1 MNSPILSSGF
11 LKRSGWFLVAALV
24 AGGCYWGWAT
34 YEKRKADAA
43 AEVIPV
49 DVEKTHIYALG
60 RLEPAGTIV
69 QLAPKSGNDGTI
81 VEKLLVRE
89 GDDVAT
95 GATLAILDNHARRS
109 AAFAEA
115 QARHDA
121 AKARLD
127 QVLAGSKH
135 GEIEAQEAALKLV
148 EEQIKVAQRDL
159 RRAKELSE
167 KKAISS
173 ELLDQRQ
180 WDTDRLEIERRR
192 AAGMLESLKEIRD
205 VDVKVAQMD
214 VSAAAAAVT
223 RAQADAEASE
233 LKAPMDGR
241 VLRIHTHPGERI
253 SDKGILEL
261 GNVRQMQA
269 VAEVFEADV
278 SLIQI
283 GMSATVKIDASGNEL
298 SGRVVE
304 IGNLVARKIVLTND
318 PVSDTDARVIEVRIA
333 LDPNDIGRVERLA
346 NSRIEVRISL
356 KAPEEDAES
365 ELQNSIKTAKGE

>member
-1 MNSPILSSGF
+1 MSSFASLRRVGLLVAVAIAAGGGYWSYQAY
-11 LKRSGWFLVAALV
+11 LKRQSEAVARSLFV
-24 AGGCYWGWAT
+24 
-34 YEKRKADAA
+34 
-43 AEVIPV
+43 PN
-49 DVEKTHIYALG
+49 EKTHVYALG

-69 QLAPKSGNDGTI
+69 QLAPKSGNEGTI
-81 VEKLLVRE
+81 VEELLVRE
-89 GDDVAT
+89 GDDVAA
-95 GATLAILDNHARRS
+95 GATLAVLDNHARRI
-109 AAFAEA
+109 AALKEA
-115 QARHDA
+115 QSRRDA
-121 AKARLD
+121 SQARLE
-127 QVLAGSKH
+127 QVQAGSKQ
-135 GEIEAQEAALKLV
+135 GDIEAQEAALKLV

-159 RRAKELSE
+159 RRAKELAE
-167 KKAISS
+167 KKAISG

-180 WDTDRLEIERRR
+180 WDVDRLEIERRR
-192 AAGMLESLKEIRD
+192 AAGMLVSLKEIRD

-278 SLIQI
+278 DLLRP
-283 GMSATVKIDASGNEL
+283 GMVASIRIDASGNEL
-298 SGRVVE
+298 SGRVTE
-304 IGNLVARKIVLTND
+304 IGQLVARKIVLTND
-318 PVSDTDARVIEVRIA
+318 PVSDTDARVIEVRIDI
-333 LDPNDIGRVERLA
+333 DPDQIHRVERLA

-356 KAPEEDAES
+356 SGNAKTSNDRLEDS
-365 ELQNSIKTAKGE
+365 LKTARGE